1 MQATLSI
8 STLRKYLP
16 DREPGDQKKFRDCQT
31 FLESKS
37 KWGEDIGRLPHLH
50 SYGNF
55 RPDPC
60 RFCFITKLK
69 IFRPGGGLQVK
80 VEVENIQEMLKS
92 VLSK

>member
-1 MQATLSI
+1 M
-8 STLRKYLP
+8 
-16 DREPGDQKKFRDCQT
+16 
-31 FLESKS
+31 ESKS